1 MLQCKEAH
9 PIKTFVHKVYN
20 VILLNDSK
28 MKILATARMAGSAAA
43 LVSPIKELQRR
54 GHEVTVYATGSE
66 QEARAFQDISYVFSE
81 QFNVKNYAV
90 ILTGLHG
97 VNGPDGHTIRAANT
111 AGIPV
116 ISVLDQNSN
125 YQLRLGDSIINLPT
139 YLSVMSSDCLS
150 AMRRELPSEI
160 VEEAVKRSRVVGWTA
175 FDSYAQLRES
185 FDERKRTELLCS
197 LELNPDKEFYFHA
210 TQNIHPDAPY
220 LKSVARSRDE
230 NQRIFEYEMNVT
242 KVVFEA
248 ASDLGLLLAVKPHP
262 GEEYE
267 QNSTRE
273 LARKHSFIYLPAKS
287 CDTKQL
293 MLSVSSVT
301 AGRSTCLAEACLLD
315 RNTGGILPDDFGKA
329 WLKASPPVTTSA
341 IPYTTEWENVW
352 MLLAAITS
360 RDDRV
365 QEKLA
370 RDRKHFSVDGKA
382 SKRLADLVEE
392 IGNG

>member
-1 MLQCKEAH
+1 
-9 PIKTFVHKVYN
+9 
-20 VILLNDSK
+20 
-28 MKILATARMAGSAAA
+28 MAGSAAA

-66 QEARAFQDISYVFSE
+66 QEARAFQDISYIFSE

-139 YLSVMSSDCLS
+139 YLSIMSSDCLS

-160 VEEAVKRSRVVGWTA
+160 VEEAVKRSRIVGWTA
-175 FDSYAQLRES
+175 FDNYALLREEFS
-185 FDERKRTELLCS
+185 EKKRAELLS
-197 LELNPDKEFYFHA
+197 SVGLNSDKELYFHA

-230 NQRIFEYEMNVT
+230 SQRIFDYEIKVT
-242 KVVFEA
+242 TAVFEA
-248 ASDLGLLLAVKPHP
+248 ASDSGLGLTVKPHP
-262 GEEYE
+262 GEEFE
-267 QNSTRE
+267 QNFTME
-273 LARKHSFIYLPAKS
+273 LVRMHNFTYLPAKA
-287 CDTKQL
+287 CDTKKL
-293 MLSVSSVT
+293 MLSASSVS
-301 AGRSTCLAEACLLD
+301 AGRSTCLTEACLLD
-315 RNTGGILPDDFGKA
+315 RNVGGILVGELGKS
-329 WLKASPPVTTSA
+329 WLQASPAITTKA
-341 IPYTTEWENVW
+341 IPYTTEWENIW
-352 MLLAAITS
+352 AILAATS
-360 RDDRV
+360 SLDNRV

-370 RDRKHFSVDGKA
+370 RDRKLFSVDGKA
-382 SKRLADLVEE
+382 SQRLADLVEE
-392 IGNG
+392 LGK